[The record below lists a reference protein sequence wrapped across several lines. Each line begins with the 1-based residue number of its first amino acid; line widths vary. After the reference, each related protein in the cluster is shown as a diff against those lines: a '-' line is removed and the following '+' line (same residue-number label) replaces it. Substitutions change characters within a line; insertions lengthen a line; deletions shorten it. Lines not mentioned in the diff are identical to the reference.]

1 MYDHELLLMETR
13 MRADRARRRA
23 ELKASLGPVPAVER
37 ILPFARKV
45 IPLPGVVDIIPNGAG
60 HWHGGPTAA

>member
-1 MYDHELLLMETR
+1 MFDHELLLLETR
-13 MRADRARRRA
+13 MRTERARRTA
-23 ELKASLGPVPAVER
+23 ELKASLGPAPAVER
-37 ILPFARKV
+37 IRPFARKV